1 MLGSVRLILLPGL
14 LQLGFGG
21 GRWWLISRAEG
32 FIPRMTSPPLSSMRW
47 SIGRGITSMATD
59 RRAALL
65 SRADRRK
72 RLPRLSEYPATV
84 KEVATLQ
91 ERGERPLGTR
101 HFNEDAWVVSHK
113 HPLGM
118 EAGTPEAR
126 FNALVREYRRRS
138 AG

>member
-1 MLGSVRLILLPGL
+1 
-14 LQLGFGG
+14 
-21 GRWWLISRAEG
+21 
-32 FIPRMTSPPLSSMRW
+32 
-47 SIGRGITSMATD
+47 MATD

-72 RLPRLSEYPATV
+72 GLPRLSEYPATV

-138 AG
+138 AA